1 MRKREIYVLNCGRRM
16 PQPEVNFI
24 KLFHVPLDL
33 VSVYNIYTSGQS
45 LEKQAKF
52 GAPKIKKMIS
62 FLTITGN

>member
-1 MRKREIYVLNCGRRM
+1 M

-52 GAPKIKKMIS
+52 GASKIKKMIS